1 MQVSQLYQ
9 MSTVHSAYIIV
20 QLYTHHTKPTSTLH
34 HHPGPTMP
42 PVAGHAKR
50 KNIKSK
56 NKQKKMEGGAYI
68 LLVPFNL
75 QHR

>member
-1 MQVSQLYQ
+1 
-9 MSTVHSAYIIV
+9 
-20 QLYTHHTKPTSTLH
+20 
-34 HHPGPTMP
+34 MP